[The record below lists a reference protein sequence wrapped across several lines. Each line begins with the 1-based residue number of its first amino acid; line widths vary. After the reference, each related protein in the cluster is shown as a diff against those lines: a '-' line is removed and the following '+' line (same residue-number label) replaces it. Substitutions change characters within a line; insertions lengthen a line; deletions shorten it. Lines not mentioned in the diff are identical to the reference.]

1 MFSREV
7 KRRKSWKYLN
17 LEDGTVKSEGGIVIS
32 EVGIAKLEDG
42 IVKLQDG
49 IVKSEVGIV
58 NAQKKGSDT
67 NFDATTVVD

>member
-1 MFSREV
+1 MFSRDV

-42 IVKLQDG
+42 IVK
-49 IVKSEVGIV
+49 SEVGIV

>member
-32 EVGIAKLEDG
+32 EVGI
-42 IVKLQDG
+42 
-49 IVKSEVGIV
+49 V